1 MGKTHFRSDVK
12 EEGTRKLAFTNA
24 SLVVAT
30 IGTLKVTGNTTVDG
44 TSTLTGNVG
53 VTGTVTGTGGVIV
66 GSGKYVKLGSV
77 YIISGSPTAFTKA
90 ALHALATSAIGATL
104 AAAVPRGSLLLNA
117 SSNLNAT
124 QAAYVKIAPASWM
137 SITTGSK
144 V

>member
-30 IGTLKVTGNTTVDG
+30 IGTLKVTGAATVDG
-44 TSTLTGNVG
+44 ALNLSGD
-53 VTGTVTGTGGVIV
+53 VIV
-66 GSGKYVKLGSV
+66 GSGQYLKLGSV
-77 YIISGSPTAFTKA
+77 YIISGSPGAFTKA
-90 ALHALATSAIGATL
+90 GLHALATLALGATL
-104 AAAVPRGSLLLNA
+104 ASAIPRGTLLLNA